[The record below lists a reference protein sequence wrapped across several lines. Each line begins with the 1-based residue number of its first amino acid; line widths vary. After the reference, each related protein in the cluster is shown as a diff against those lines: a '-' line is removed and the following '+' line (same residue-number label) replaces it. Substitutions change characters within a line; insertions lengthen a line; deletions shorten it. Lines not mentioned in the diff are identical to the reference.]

1 MRHVE
6 DCAEKKNA
14 LKMWENTTPSY
25 LKLLYKS
32 IPRRMKAE
40 INAKEGHIK

>member
-6 DCAEKKNA
+6 GRAEKNRSQDV
-14 LKMWENTTPSY
+14 ENTMPPY

-40 INAKEGHIK
+40 IDAKEGHTK